1 VRDSNPAVMA
11 LYRVWR
17 RVSRIA
23 RRLGYDGEVYDALS
37 AIHNSLL
44 FAVESLDRLERSVES
59 LDRLERENA
68 ELRQAL
74 RAEAS

>member
-1 VRDSNPAVMA
+1 MRDSSPAVMA

-37 AIHNSLL
+37 AIHDSLL
-44 FAVESLDRLERSVES
+44 FAVESF
-59 LDRLERENA
+59 DRLERENA

-74 RAEAS
+74 SAEAS

>member
-1 VRDSNPAVMA
+1 MA

-37 AIHNSLL
+37 AIHDSLL
-44 FAVESLDRLERSVES
+44 FAVESF
-59 LDRLERENA
+59 DRLERENA

-74 RAEAS
+74 SAEAS